1 MERDTELTLY
11 TLAAIAIVALLLAQ
25 KMALHLAAALRE
37 LAITEDLLVT
47 LARSKT
53 IIIHKRTDHEMDND

>member
-11 TLAAIAIVALLLAQ
+11 TLAAIAIVALLICQRLAH
-25 KMALHLAAALRE
+25 ALAWTLRE
-37 LAITEDLLVT
+37 LETTEDLLVT

-53 IIIHKRTDHEMDND
+53 IIIHKRTDHEND